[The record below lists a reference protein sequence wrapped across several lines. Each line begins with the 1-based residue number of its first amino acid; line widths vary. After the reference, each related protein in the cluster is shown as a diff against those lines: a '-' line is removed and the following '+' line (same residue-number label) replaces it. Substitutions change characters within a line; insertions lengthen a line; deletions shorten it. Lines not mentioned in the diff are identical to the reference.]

1 MKWVI
6 IILLLGGCLKK
17 KKEVEPTPIPREK
30 ILTEE
35 DLERLPETRWPEER
49 RPDEGS

>member
-17 KKEVEPTPIPREK
+17 KKEVEPTPILREE

-35 DLERLPETRWPEER
+35 DLEGLPETNWPEEEH
-49 RPDEGS
+49 PDADL